1 MALMS
6 SPSKLSGTAESDFHS
21 ELTSLPLKTTGIKR
35 VTVL

>member
-6 SPSKLSGTAESDFHS
+6 SPSESSGMTDSDFHS
-21 ELTSLPLKTTGIKR
+21 ELTSLPLKMTGIKR